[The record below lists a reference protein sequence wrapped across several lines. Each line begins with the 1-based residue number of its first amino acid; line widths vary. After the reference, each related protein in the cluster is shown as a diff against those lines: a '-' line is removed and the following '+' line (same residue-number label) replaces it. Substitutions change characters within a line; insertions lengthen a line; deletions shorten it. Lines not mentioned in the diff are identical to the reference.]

1 MSGKVKIFIDGS
13 EGTTGLRIHERFAER
28 EDVEL
33 LPISSELRKDKEERK
48 RLINSSDITFLC
60 LPDAAAEESVSLVEN
75 DHVRIIDTSTAHRTM
90 EGWAY
95 GFPELSKEHR
105 EAIAAGNRITVPGCY
120 ATGFISLVYPMV
132 AEGLISAD
140 YPVSAF
146 GISGYSGGGRKM
158 IAAYEAEEREDALLA
173 PREYALSQAHKHL
186 KEMKKIPGLKR
197 EPLFSPIV
205 ADYYSGMVVSV
216 PVYTELMNK
225 GRTPQEVWKYLA
237 DFYAG
242 SRFVRV
248 MPFGAEEASAN
259 MLAGN
264 AMSGRDS
271 LRIYVTGNEDRVL
284 LSSQFDN
291 LGKGASGAAIQCLN
305 IALGCEES
313 KGLHL

>member
-48 RLINSSDITFLC
+48 KLINSSDITFLC

-105 EAIAAGNRITVPGCY
+105 EAITAGNRIAVPGCY

-248 MPFGAEEASAN
+248 MPFGAEEESAN

-313 KGLHL
+313 KELHL

>member
-105 EAIAAGNRITVPGCY
+105 EAIAAGNRIAVPGCY

-158 IAAYEAEEREDALLA
+158 IEAYEAEEREDALLA

>member
-1 MSGKVKIFIDGS
+1 MSRKVKIFIDGS

-105 EAIAAGNRITVPGCY
+105 EAIAAGNRIAVPGCY
-120 ATGFISLVYPMV
+120 ATGFISLIYPMV

-225 GRTPQEVWKYLA
+225 GKTPQEVWKYLA

-242 SRFVRV
+242 SRFIRV
-248 MPFGAEEASAN
+248 MPFGSEEESAN

>member
-1 MSGKVKIFIDGS
+1 MSRKVKIFIDGS

-105 EAIAAGNRITVPGCY
+105 EAIAAGNRIAVPGCY

-158 IAAYEAEEREDALLA
+158 IAAYEAEEREDAILA
-173 PREYALSQAHKHL
+173 PSEYALSQAHKHL

-237 DFYAG
+237 DFYAD

>member
-105 EAIAAGNRITVPGCY
+105 EAIAAGNRIAVPGCY

-146 GISGYSGGGRKM
+146 GVSGYSGGGRKM

-248 MPFGAEEASAN
+248 MPFGAEEESAN

>member
-105 EAIAAGNRITVPGCY
+105 EAIAAGNRIAVPGCY

-216 PVYTELMNK
+216 PVYTDLMNK

>member
-105 EAIAAGNRITVPGCY
+105 EAIAAGNRIAVPGCY

-248 MPFGAEEASAN
+248 MPFGAEEESAN

-264 AMSGRDS
+264 VMSGRDS

>member
-1 MSGKVKIFIDGS
+1 MSRKVKIFIDGS

-105 EAIAAGNRITVPGCY
+105 EAIAAGNRIAVPGCY

-242 SRFVRV
+242 SCFVRV

>member
-60 LPDAAAEESVSLVEN
+60 LPDAASEESVSLVEN

-105 EAIAAGNRITVPGCY
+105 EAIAAGNRIAVPGCY

-158 IAAYEAEEREDALLA
+158 IAAYEAEEREDALFA

>member
-1 MSGKVKIFIDGS
+1 MNGKVKIFIDGS

-28 EDVEL
+28 DDVEL
-33 LPISSELRKDKEERK
+33 LPVSSELRKDKEERK

-60 LPDAAAEESVSLVEN
+60 LPDAAAEESVSLAEN

-95 GFPELSKEHR
+95 GFPELSKAHR
-105 EAIAAGNRITVPGCY
+105 EAIAVGNRIAVPGCY
-120 ATGFISLVYPMV
+120 ATGFISLVYPMA

-146 GISGYSGGGRKM
+146 GISGYSGGGKKM

-225 GRTPQEVWKYLA
+225 GKSPQEVWKYLA
-237 DFYAG
+237 EFYAG

-248 MPFGAEEASAN
+248 MPFGAEEESAN

-305 IALGCEES
+305 IALGCEET

>member
-1 MSGKVKIFIDGS
+1 MSRKVKIFIDGS

-60 LPDAAAEESVSLVEN
+60 LPDAVAEESVSLVEN

-105 EAIAAGNRITVPGCY
+105 EAIAAGNRIAVPGCY

-242 SRFVRV
+242 SCFVRV

>member
-105 EAIAAGNRITVPGCY
+105 EAIAAGNRIAVPGCY

-186 KEMKKIPGLKR
+186 KEMKKIPDAI
-197 EPLFSPIV
+197 FIV
-205 ADYYSGMVVSV
+205 DPKKERICVQEAHALGITLIGIADTNCDPDELDYVIPGNDDAIRAVNLIVSKMADAVIEANQGEEVVAADA
-216 PVYTELMNK
+216 E
-225 GRTPQEVWKYLA
+225 EV
-237 DFYAG
+237 
-242 SRFVRV
+242 
-248 MPFGAEEASAN
+248 AEEA
-259 MLAGN
+259 
-264 AMSGRDS
+264 
-271 LRIYVTGNEDRVL
+271 
-284 LSSQFDN
+284 
-291 LGKGASGAAIQCLN
+291 
-305 IALGCEES
+305 
-313 KGLHL
+313 

>member
-33 LPISSELRKDKEERK
+33 LSVSSELRKDKEERK

-105 EAIAAGNRITVPGCY
+105 EAIAAGNRIAVPGCY

>member
-1 MSGKVKIFIDGS
+1 MSRKVKIFIDGS
-13 EGTTGLRIHERFAER
+13 GGTTGLRIHERFAER

-105 EAIAAGNRITVPGCY
+105 EAIAAGNRIAVPGCY

>member
-105 EAIAAGNRITVPGCY
+105 EAIAAGNRIAVPGCY

-158 IAAYEAEEREDALLA
+158 ITAYEAEEREDALLA

-237 DFYAG
+237 DFYAD

>member
-1 MSGKVKIFIDGS
+1 MSRKVKIFIDGS

-105 EAIAAGNRITVPGCY
+105 EAIAAGNRIAVPGCY

-305 IALGCEES
+305 IALGCDES